1 MSGVRRI
8 FLIATGSV
16 ALALGVVGI
25 VLPLLPTTPFIILA
39 AACYAG
45 AWPAM
50 HRRLAESAT
59 FGPMI
64 QAGPGGRYI
73 PPRTKIGAI
82 TFTLISI
89 GATVVF
95 VAKPLWLRLALCAIA
110 VGVTGFL
117 LWMPSAPR
125 PVTDA
130 LPEDDLDA

>member
-1 MSGVRRI
+1 
-8 FLIATGSV
+8 
-16 ALALGVVGI
+16 
-25 VLPLLPTTPFIILA
+25 
-39 AACYAG
+39 
-45 AWPAM
+45 
-50 HRRLAESAT
+50 
-59 FGPMI
+59 MI